1 MPPIYLYE
9 IEQGTEPWFACRL
22 GKPGGSSFS
31 DIVLQSGKPATGRG
45 KLLYKLAA
53 EILSGERTETYR
65 NAAMA
70 RGTELEPLAR
80 SAYELI
86 TGADVVQVGYV
97 FADENRRWGCSPDG
111 LVGDDGLVEIKCP
124 LAHTHVEYLDRGNLP
139 GTYYHQCQGQ
149 LAVTGRTWLDFMSYS
164 PNIRPFIIRVARDEE
179 FIAVLIQEVERF
191 CDDLELLVEKLR

>member
-1 MPPIYLYE
+1 MPPVTIDTCV
-9 IEQGTEPWFACRL
+9 QGSDDWHQLRL
-22 GKPGGSSFS
+22 GKPGGTSFS
-31 DIVLQSGKPATGRG
+31 DIVLRDGKPAAGRT
-45 KLLYKLAA
+45 KLLYRLAS
-53 EILSGERTETYR
+53 EILSGETTPGFQ
-65 NAAMA
+65 NAACL
-70 RGTELEPLAR
+70 RGIEMEPEAR

-86 TGADVVQVGYV
+86 TGADVVQVAYV

-149 LAVTGRTWLDFMSYS
+149 LAVTGRAWLDFMSYS

-179 FIAVLIQEVERF
+179 FIAVLIREVERF